1 MLNIFMKLLHANY
14 KFYVLIC
21 QKRGGHLFDSSP
33 FIRLICMQS
42 SFSSNFS
49 AKSLLTIVMLL
60 PYNGLKATA

>member
-1 MLNIFMKLLHANY
+1 MQTTNFIK
-14 KFYVLIC
+14 IC
-21 QKRGGHLFDSSP
+21 FNLPKGGHLFDSSP